1 MLKRFHDWFEL
12 GNIEYEQKIAR
23 AVHASG
29 VRSPVVGEII
39 QVDNHNALIYERLPG
54 ESMQELVLRKPW
66 KVFAYARV
74 LAQLHAQMHG
84 CAFDASV
91 PAQRGRLENK
101 INHADALP
109 ASLKAHLL
117 SAMGQLPEGDR
128 VCHGDLHPANVLIS
142 DADAT
147 VIDWIDAVTRQ
158 PSGRCGAYISDPDG
172 SGGKRRDVKSLS
184 ESLCQ
189 NISHTCIRKQYF
201 RLRPGGEDEYRY
213 WLPIVAGARLSENI
227 PEMETWLVKQAAQAQ
242 TISWLISF
250 TLLRTVWITFESL
263 FHLVDAEFPSVPE
276 GLTGKS

>member
-1 MLKRFHDWFEL
+1 MNQISSGKLLARGRTADVYEWDAGRVLKRFHDWFEL

-117 SAMGQLPEGDR
+117 SAMGRLPEGDR

-147 VIDWIDAVTRQ
+147 VIDWIDAARGNPLADVARTSVILMGAAE
-158 PSGRCGAYISDPDG
+158 SGETSNPFLKVFVKTFHTAY
-172 SGGKRRDVKSLS
+172 
-184 ESLCQ
+184 
-189 NISHTCIRKQYF
+189 RKQYF
-201 RLRPGGEDEYRY
+201 RLRPGQEDEYRY
-213 WLPIVAGARLSENI
+213 WLPIVASARLSENI
-227 PEMETWLVKQAAQAQ
+227 PELEAWLVKQAAQAQ
-242 TISWLISF
+242 EY
-250 TLLRTVWITFESL
+250 R
-263 FHLVDAEFPSVPE
+263 
-276 GLTGKS
+276 G